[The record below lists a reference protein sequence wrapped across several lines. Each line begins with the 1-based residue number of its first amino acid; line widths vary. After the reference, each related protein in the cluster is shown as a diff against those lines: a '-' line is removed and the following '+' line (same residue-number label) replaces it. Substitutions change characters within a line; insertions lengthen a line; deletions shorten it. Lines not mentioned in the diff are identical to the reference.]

1 MVNNENI
8 KTLII
13 NVEDED
19 YEAGYFIQD
28 VMQTLRGVQEVQ
40 VEEYSNDGDTD
51 YLDELNV
58 IVKYDSSIWTVE
70 TLMDCVTQAEADL
83 VSFYMELMQNDLH
96 LPQEDAEE
104 LIKSLTEQQYA
115 QDRAYLSYYSMSI

>member
-1 MVNNENI
+1 
-8 KTLII
+8 
-13 NVEDED
+13 
-19 YEAGYFIQD
+19 
-28 VMQTLRGVQEVQ
+28 MQTLRGVYEVQ

-96 LPQEDAEE
+96 LPVEDAEE
-104 LIKSLTEQQYA
+104 LIKSLTE
-115 QDRAYLSYYSMSI
+115 

>member
-19 YEAGYFIQD
+19 LEASYFIYD
-28 VMQTLRGVQEVQ
+28 VMQTLRGVYEVEI
-40 VEEYSNDGDTD
+40 EEYSNDGDTD
-51 YLDELNV
+51 FLDELNV

-70 TLMDCVTQAEADL
+70 TLMDCVTQAESDL
-83 VSFYMELMQNDLH
+83 ISFYTDLMSKDIH

-104 LIKSLTEQQYA
+104 LIKSLTE
-115 QDRAYLSYYSMSI
+115 

>member
-8 KTLII
+8 KTLVI
-13 NVEDED
+13 NIEDED
-19 YEAGYFIQD
+19 FEAGYFVYD
-28 VMQTLRGVQEVQ
+28 VMSIAKGVYEVQ

-58 IVKYDSSIWTVE
+58 IVKYDS
-70 TLMDCVTQAEADL
+70 TLTNVDTLLGEIDKAEAELVTFYTDL
-83 VSFYMELMQNDLH
+83 MSKDLH

-104 LIKSLTEQQYA
+104 LIKSLK
-115 QDRAYLSYYSMSI
+115 

>member
-1 MVNNENI
+1 MTNNENI

-13 NVEDED
+13 NIEDED
-19 YEAGYFIQD
+19 YEGAYFVQD
-28 VMQTLRGVQEVQ
+28 VMSITKGVHEVEI
-40 VEEYSNDGDTD
+40 VEYSEDGDTD

-70 TLMDCVTQAEADL
+70 TLMDCVTQAEQDL
-83 VSFYMELMQNDLH
+83 VTFYTDLMSKDLH

-104 LIKSLTEQQYA
+104 LIKSLTE
-115 QDRAYLSYYSMSI
+115 

>member
-19 YEAGYFIQD
+19 FEGAYFIQD
-28 VMQTLRGVQEVQ
+28 VMSIAKGVHEVEI
-40 VEEYSNDGDTD
+40 VEYSEDGDSD

-58 IVKYDSSIWTVE
+58 IVKYDI
-70 TLMDCVTQAEADL
+70 TLTNVDTLLSEIDKAEEELVTFYTDL
-83 VSFYMELMQNDLH
+83 MSKDIH
-96 LPQEDAEE
+96 LPIEDAEE
-104 LIKSLTEQQYA
+104 LIKSLK
-115 QDRAYLSYYSMSI
+115 